1 MLIVKKSDSYRLFTI
16 SDTKTRDDEKITLF
30 AKSCIFIFGVNTPT
44 QKKLDRV
51 KTRGTLG
58 KINAT

>member
-44 QKKLDRV
+44 QKKTWQGENERYSW
-51 KTRGTLG
+51 K
-58 KINAT
+58 N